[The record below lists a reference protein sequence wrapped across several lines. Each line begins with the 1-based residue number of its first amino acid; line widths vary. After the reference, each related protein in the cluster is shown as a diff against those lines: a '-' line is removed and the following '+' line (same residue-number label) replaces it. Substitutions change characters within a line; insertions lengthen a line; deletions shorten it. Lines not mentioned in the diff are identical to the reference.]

1 MNSFAM
7 RKQAALVFLFTSF
20 LSPAISAMEVRTL
33 HEIGQSVSEALR
45 VEYTATMPVQ
55 REAAILRLTDLYRE
69 LMTDSRLIISPTLNG
84 YRVKVR
90 SRLLGILKSME
101 YAMRHKTTNKYVN
114 QSSSLLN
121 ILQEHLRRSSKALG
135 GANSM
140 LQGNA
145 ARGVQ
150 DYGPALVNLIKTTI
164 SPEFWDINGGP
175 GVIVYYPPLRLLVI
189 RATSEIHHQIGGLR

>member
-1 MNSFAM
+1 
-7 RKQAALVFLFTSF
+7 
-20 LSPAISAMEVRTL
+20 
-33 HEIGQSVSEALR
+33 
-45 VEYTATMPVQ
+45 
-55 REAAILRLTDLYRE
+55 
-69 LMTDSRLIISPTLNG
+69 
-84 YRVKVR
+84 
-90 SRLLGILKSME
+90 ME